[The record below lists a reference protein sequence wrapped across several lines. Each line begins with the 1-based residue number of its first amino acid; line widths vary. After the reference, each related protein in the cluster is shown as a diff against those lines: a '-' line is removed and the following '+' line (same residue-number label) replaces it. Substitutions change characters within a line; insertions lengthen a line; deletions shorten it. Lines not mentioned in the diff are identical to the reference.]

1 MKKILAVALC
11 FVMLFTLAAC
21 NAAQTPNNTEGSS
34 STAPNGAS
42 ANWDGKSA
50 LEIMQTITQNADI
63 QIMTEVMDGS
73 EFYLNAL
80 TLGELNFKEIAICMP
95 MISSQRFEAAVIRV
109 QDGTDVAAYVSDLEQ
124 RAANAQWIC
133 ASPPDYV
140 KVTAVG
146 DCVLY
151 LAVNSEFAN
160 EEAMVEAFRNPAI

>member
-1 MKKILAVALC
+1 MKRILAVALC

-21 NAAQTPNNTEGSS
+21 NTAKTPTNTEGTSS
-34 STAPNGAS
+34 STK
-42 ANWDGKSA
+42 WDGKSA
-50 LEIMQTITQNADI
+50 LEIMQTITQKADI

-73 EFYLNAL
+73 EFYQNAL

-109 QDGTDVAAYVSDLEQ
+109 QDGTDIAAYVSDLEQ

-140 KVTAVG
+140 EVTAVG

-151 LAVNSEFAN
+151 LAINSEFAN
-160 EEAMVEAFRNPAI
+160 EQAMVDAFQNPTV

>member
-1 MKKILAVALC
+1 MKRIFAVALC

-21 NAAQTPNNTEGSS
+21 NTTKTPNNTEGIS
-34 STAPNGAS
+34 S
-42 ANWDGKSA
+42 ANWNGKST
-50 LEIMQTITQNADI
+50 LEIMQTITQKADI
-63 QIMTEVMDGS
+63 QIMTDVLDGT
-73 EFYLNAL
+73 EIYQNAL
-80 TLGELNFKEIAICMP
+80 TLGELEFKEITLCMP

-151 LAVNSEFAN
+151 LAINSEFAN
-160 EEAMVEAFRNPAI
+160 EQAMVDAFQNPAV